1 MKRRA
6 DQDQLRFY
14 QKYFPL
20 VEINNT
26 FYREPMLTN
35 FVDIERRSRPATK
48 YVVKVYRDISHT
60 KRWEAETGKA
70 LMRNHITAVSPL
82 VETGRFY
89 SFLIQLEDRTIRNQ
103 ERLDYFLA
111 VASEAVRM
119 KLDVHIEFRHN
130 SWHNLYPLQAL
141 KDSGIGICN
150 TEIPPVKYA
159 FPLKAYATTEK
170 GYVRYSGRN
179 IQNWVPKGKQKTSK
193 ARIEARNAR
202 YDYLYS
208 EPEMEERGGG
218 ADRAE
223 SKGEQRCGGLQQ
235 SLPDPSRAERDSEHA
250 STESGLSKNRWF
262 GYRKKRDEP
271 SPLRKACPERARE
284 SREGIKRDLQRGDEM
299 TGKDRWLL
307 VGLMVCA
314 ALVGGSFT
322 SWLVLREEVRT
333 KTYHAEELRLV
344 DSENRTR
351 ARLVLGLHGE
361 PGLAMMDAD
370 GKTRFTLGLGAEG
383 APSVNLLDRGGRVRA
398 KFDLS
403 TDGSPELVLSDTQG
417 RVIWSALP

>member
-1 MKRRA
+1 MSNACVTHIGSPFLSEFRSKQPCITVGAILVIARTSSKPCFSPRTMNDDSRTTEFMDLFKPEPDTWAPLDPPPDITGTGFYVGTSGYYFEDWLGRFNPPKVTGKRLAGLSDEARA

-208 EPEMEERGGG
+208 EPEMEERVEGQI
-218 ADRAE
+218 E
-223 SKGEQRCGGLQQ
+223 LSQK
-235 SLPDPSRAERDSEHA
+235 A
-250 STESGLSKNRWF
+250 SSVAVVYNNHYQIQAVLNAIQNMRRLNQGF
-262 GYRKKRDEP
+262 RKIAGP
-271 SPLRKACPERARE
+271 
-284 SREGIKRDLQRGDEM
+284 G
-299 TGKDRWLL
+299 TG
-307 VGLMVCA
+307 
-314 ALVGGSFT
+314 
-322 SWLVLREEVRT
+322 VR
-333 KTYHAEELRLV
+333 V
-344 DSENRTR
+344 
-351 ARLVLGLHGE
+351 
-361 PGLAMMDAD
+361 P
-370 GKTRFTLGLGAEG
+370 
-383 APSVNLLDRGGRVRA
+383 
-398 KFDLS
+398 
-403 TDGSPELVLSDTQG
+403 
-417 RVIWSALP
+417 